1 MAGNNYGLSALIA
14 WQKNSNRPS
23 SLLRHYGAATLQT
36 SARVHC
42 QPQTQ
47 RSSSSMPLGV
57 HGRLPVSD
65 LTGDEEVGLI
75 KFIKS
80 IWKAFCGHDPKHAL
94 IKSSSDPLCGFLQEE
109 SSALNST
116 SVLTAVYTSGT
127 HFSCKQLEG
136 EGRIWFIPGR
146 SKSLQIFPSKML
158 VFQIKGGNPLHH
170 HTAKHSRTTFVQSQP
185 FRKKIHKATCYS
197 GNMVQDEPYHCVD
210 KTETNMSGT
219 MQKSRPL

>member
-14 WQKNSNRPS
+14 WQKNSDRPS

-146 SKSLQIFPSKML
+146 SKSLQIFPLKDVSVSNKRRQSPLPSYSKAQQSHICP
-158 VFQIKGGNPLHH
+158 VTAIQKKNP
-170 HTAKHSRTTFVQSQP
+170 QSYLL
-185 FRKKIHKATCYS
+185 FR
-197 GNMVQDEPYHCVD
+197 
-210 KTETNMSGT
+210 
-219 MQKSRPL
+219 